1 MKLIPLFFSLW
12 LALSSSCFAAN
23 EAVIG
28 SARAFLE
35 QQVKDYLQQMP
46 LNGHWQVEFAP
57 LDVRLAVKSCK
68 KPLMTSLE
76 SRVPLGRLSV
86 RVRCAE
92 PAWTLL
98 LPARVSVWQRVLAAR
113 HPLKRGHRLSTAD
126 VTWVLRDI
134 GSLPPGWLAEPG
146 AVQGQ
151 QLTRSL
157 GAGQLLM
164 HSQLKAAQLIAQ
176 GEQVQ
181 ILSRSAGIFVQMAG
195 EALSGGS
202 LGQQIRVRN
211 LTSGRVLR
219 ARVMA
224 RGRVEAGGG

>member
-1 MKLIPLFFSLW
+1 MPLFISLC
-12 LALSSSCFAAN
+12 LALYSPCFAAN

-35 QQVKDYLQQMP
+35 QQVKDYWQQMP
-46 LNGHWQVEFAP
+46 PGGRWQIEFAP
-57 LDVRLAVKSCK
+57 LDARLAAKSCE
-68 KPLMTSLE
+68 KPLITSLE
-76 SRVPLGRLSV
+76 GRAALGRLSV
-86 RVRCAE
+86 RVRCPE

-113 HPLKRGHRLSTAD
+113 HPLKRGHWLSAAD
-126 VTWVLRDI
+126 VTWTERDI
-134 GSLPPGWLAEPG
+134 GSLPPGWLTELD

-151 QLTRSL
+151 QLTRSV

-164 HSQLKAAQLIAQ
+164 HSQLKAAQLIAP

-181 ILSRSAGIFVQMAG
+181 ILSRSGGIFVQMAG

-211 LTSGRVLR
+211 LASGRVLR
-219 ARVMA
+219 VRVIA
-224 RGRVEAGGG
+224 RGQVEAGSG